1 MERWVR
7 LFRWLWATPWPV
19 YALTMVQANIIGA
32 VFVFSFLRFVLPVD
46 RFLDLDEFRF
56 LNQYLFIGYLVLAF
70 IGGVIASTLLLLP
83 VLRVD
88 RAGAAFDG
96 AIRRRTLRLPF
107 HQAIISGTM
116 WLIGTLLFAA
126 VNVGHSPRLAL
137 IVSVTSLLGGST
149 TVLISYLQAERLMR
163 PITVRALASG
173 VPANRHVPGVRRRI
187 FLGWALTTV
196 IPIAGI
202 LLILTGH
209 WFGLFGD
216 DPGTILVALAVL
228 ASVAVIAG
236 AIGMGL
242 VSDSIA
248 DPVREMQ
255 AGVSRV
261 KQGDLETRVT
271 IYDSSEIGRL
281 AQGFNEMVTGLQER
295 EAIQDLFGR
304 YVGEDVARN
313 ALERGTELGGQEREV
328 AVLFVDLTGSTE
340 FAAAHEPAEVV
351 SVLNEFFR
359 IAVEAV
365 DSNGGYINKFQGDA
379 LLAVFGAPL
388 EVDNEA
394 GRALRAARALQSRLA
409 ELSPLSAGIGVS
421 YGTVIAG
428 HIGHAK
434 RFEYTVIG
442 DPVNEAARL
451 TTLAKMEQGHVLAS
465 AATIHHA
472 DGPEAAR
479 WVLGQSVEL
488 RGRGIMTQL
497 ARPLRPTLA
506 DRWQAGDAVRRSA
519 TDAGSVA
526 SAASDARPAAAPAAD
541 AVVDDATL

>member
-32 VFVFSFLRFVLPVD
+32 VFVFAFLRFVLPMD
-46 RFLDLDEFRF
+46 RFLDLEQFRF

-70 IGGVIASTLLLLP
+70 VGGVIASTLLLLP

-88 RAGAAFDG
+88 RSGEEFGG
-96 AIRRRTLRLPF
+96 AIRNRALKLPF
-107 HQAIISGTM
+107 HQALISGTM
-116 WLIGTLLFAA
+116 WLVGTIVFVVA
-126 VNVGHSPRLAL
+126 NVGHSPRLAL
-137 IVSVTSLLGGST
+137 VVGVTSILGGT
-149 TVLISYLQAERLMR
+149 TTCLISYLQAERIMR
-163 PITVRALASG
+163 PITVRALARG

-196 IPIAGI
+196 IPVAGI
-202 LLILTGH
+202 LLILTGQ
-209 WFGLFGD
+209 WVGLFGD
-216 DPGTILVALAVL
+216 EPEHILVALAVM

-255 AGVSRV
+255 AGVGRV
-261 KQGDLETRVT
+261 KKGDLEARVT

-281 AQGFNEMVTGLQER
+281 GQGFNEMVTGLQER

-304 YVGEDVARN
+304 YVGEEVARH
-313 ALERGTELGGQEREV
+313 ALERGTELGGQEKQV

-351 SVLNEFFR
+351 AVLNEFFR

-388 EVDNEA
+388 EVENEA
-394 GRALRAARALQSRLA
+394 GRALRAARALQSQLA
-409 ELSPLSAGIGVS
+409 GLSPLSAGIGVS

-451 TTLAKMEQGHVLAS
+451 TTLAKSEQGHVLAS
-465 AATIHHA
+465 AAAIRNA
-472 DGPEAAR
+472 DAPEAAR
-479 WVLGQSVEL
+479 WVLGRSVEL

-506 DRWQAGDAVRRSA
+506 DRWQSGKVALRPTVEGVEAAGA
-519 TDAGSVA
+519 
-526 SAASDARPAAAPAAD
+526 
-541 AVVDDATL
+541 

>member
-1 MERWVR
+1 MERWGR

-32 VFVFSFLRFVLPVD
+32 VFVFAFLRFVLPVD
-46 RFLDLDEFRF
+46 HFLDLEEFRF

-83 VLRVD
+83 VLRAD
-88 RAGAAFDG
+88 RAGRDFGG
-96 AIRRRTLRLPF
+96 AVRDRTLKLPF
-107 HQAIISGTM
+107 HQALISGAM
-116 WLIGTLLFAA
+116 WGIGTLLFVA

-137 IVSVTSLLGGST
+137 IVAVTSILGGVVT
-149 TVLISYLQAERLMR
+149 CLISYLQAEQIMR
-163 PITVRALASG
+163 PITVRALARG
-173 VPANRHVPGVRRRI
+173 VPSSRHVPGIRRRI
-187 FLGWALTTV
+187 FLGWSLTTV
-196 IPIAGI
+196 IPIAGV
-202 LLILTGH
+202 LLILIGH
-209 WFGLFGD
+209 WFGLFGE
-216 DPGTILVALAVL
+216 DPGLILVALAVL
-228 ASVAVIAG
+228 ASVAVISG

-255 AGVSRV
+255 EGVQRV
-261 KQGDLETRVT
+261 KKGDLETRLT
-271 IYDSSEIGRL
+271 IYDSSEVGRL

-313 ALERGTELGGQEREV
+313 ALERGTQLGGQEREV

-351 SVLNEFFR
+351 AVLNEFFR

-379 LLAVFGAPL
+379 LLAVFGAPID
-388 EVDNEA
+388 VDNEA
-394 GRALRAARALQSRLA
+394 GRALRAARALQSGLA
-409 ELSPLSAGIGVS
+409 GLAPLSAGIGVS
-421 YGTVIAG
+421 FGTVIAG

-465 AATIHHA
+465 AAAIRHA
-472 DGPEAAR
+472 DAPEVAR
-479 WVLGQSVEL
+479 WVLGRSVEL

-506 DRWQAGDAVRRSA
+506 DRWQAGN
-519 TDAGSVA
+519 VA
-526 SAASDARPAAAPAAD
+526 LRPAPA
-541 AVVDDATL
+541 DDLTG

>member
-32 VFVFSFLRFVLPVD
+32 VFVFAFLRFVLPMD

-56 LNQYLFIGYLVLAF
+56 LNQYLFIGYLILAF
-70 IGGVIASTLLLLP
+70 VGGVIASTLLLLP

-88 RAGAAFDG
+88 RAGVEFSG
-96 AIRRRTLRLPF
+96 AIRSRALRLPL
-107 HQAIISGTM
+107 HQALISGAM
-116 WLIGTLLFAA
+116 WLIGTLVFVT

-137 IVSVTSLLGGST
+137 VVGVTSILGGT
-149 TVLISYLQAERLMR
+149 TTCLISYLQAERIMR
-163 PITVRALASG
+163 PITVRALSQG
-173 VPANRHVPGVRRRI
+173 VPDTGRVPGVRRRI

-202 LLILTGH
+202 LLILAGH

-216 DPGTILVALAVL
+216 DPGHILVALAVL

-248 DPVREMQ
+248 DPMREMQ
-255 AGVSRV
+255 EGVKRV
-261 KQGDLETRVT
+261 KQGDFETRVT
-271 IYDSSEIGRL
+271 IYDGSEIGRL
-281 AQGFNEMVTGLQER
+281 GQGFNEMVTGLQER

-304 YVGEDVARN
+304 YVGEDVARH
-313 ALERGTELGGQEREV
+313 ALERGTELGGQERQV

-351 SVLNEFFR
+351 AVLNEFFR

-365 DSNGGYINKFQGDA
+365 DANGGYINKFQGDA

-388 EVDNEA
+388 EVENEA
-394 GRALRAARALQSRLA
+394 GRALRAARALQSRVTGLA
-409 ELSPLSAGIGVS
+409 PLSAGIGVS

-451 TTLAKMEQGHVLAS
+451 TTLAKSEQGHVLAS
-465 AATIHHA
+465 AAVIRHA
-472 DGPEAAR
+472 DAPEAAR
-479 WVLGQSVEL
+479 WVLGRSVAL
-488 RGRGIMTQL
+488 RGRDIMTQL

-506 DRWQAGDAVRRSA
+506 DRWQAGTVRLPP
-519 TDAGSVA
+519 TVGDSVA
-526 SAASDARPAAAPAAD
+526 GE
-541 AVVDDATL
+541 

>member
-1 MERWVR
+1 MSRDARNRPGGTIVGVMERWVR

-19 YALTMVQANIIGA
+19 YALTMLQANIIGA
-32 VFVFSFLRFVLPVD
+32 VFVFAFLRFVLPVD

-70 IGGVIASTLLLLP
+70 VGGAIASTLLIFP
-83 VLRVD
+83 VLRAD
-88 RAGAAFDG
+88 RSGGEFDERIRGRALHIPAHQGLLAAGIWA
-96 AIRRRTLRLPF
+96 
-107 HQAIISGTM
+107 
-116 WLIGTLLFAA
+116 IGTLVFVLA
-126 VNVGHSPRLAL
+126 NVGHSPRLAL
-137 IVSVTSLLGGST
+137 VVAVASILGGST
-149 TVLISYLQAERLMR
+149 TCLISYLQAERIMR
-163 PITVRALASG
+163 PITVRALAQG
-173 VPANRHVPGVRRRI
+173 VPDDKRVPGVRRRI
-187 FLGWALTTV
+187 FLGWGLTTV

-202 LLILTGH
+202 LLILLGY
-209 WFGLFGD
+209 WSGMFGPDAGS
-216 DPGTILVALAVL
+216 ILIALAVL
-228 ASVAVIAG
+228 ATVAVIAG

-255 AGVSRV
+255 AGVKRV
-261 KQGDLETRVT
+261 EQGDLETRVT
-271 IYDSSEIGRL
+271 IYDGSEIGRL
-281 AQGFNEMVTGLQER
+281 AQGLNEMVTGLQER

-304 YVGEDVARN
+304 YVGEDVALY

-340 FAAAHEPAEVV
+340 FAAANEPARVV
-351 SVLNEFFR
+351 AVLNDFFR

-394 GRALRAARALQSRLA
+394 GRALRAARVLQSGLA
-409 ELSPLSAGIGVS
+409 DLAPLSAGIGVS

-451 TTLAKMEQGHVLAS
+451 TTLAKSEQGHVLAS
-465 AATIHHA
+465 AAALRHA
-472 DGPEAAR
+472 DAAETAR
-479 WVLGQSVEL
+479 WVLGRSVEL
-488 RGRGIMTQL
+488 RGRGVMTQL
-497 ARPLRPTLA
+497 ARPLRSTLA
-506 DRWQAGDAVRRSA
+506 DRWQAGTVPLRPG
-519 TDAGSVA
+519 TDT
-526 SAASDARPAAAPAAD
+526 
-541 AVVDDATL
+541 VD

>member
-88 RAGAAFDG
+88 RAGAEFDG

-149 TVLISYLQAERLMR
+149 TVLISYLQAERIMR

-379 LLAVFGAPL
+379 LLAVFGEPL

>member
-1 MERWVR
+1 MDGWVR

-32 VFVFSFLRFVLPVD
+32 VFVFAFLRFVLPMD
-46 RFLDLDEFRF
+46 EIIDLGDFRF
-56 LNQYLFIGYLVLAF
+56 VNQYLFIGYLILAF
-70 IGGVIASTLLLLP
+70 IGGVIASTMLLLP
-83 VLRVD
+83 VLKAD
-88 RAGAAFDG
+88 RSGREFGGPVRERA
-96 AIRRRTLRLPF
+96 LRLPF
-107 HQAIISGTM
+107 DQALISGAM
-116 WLIGTLLFAA
+116 WLIGTAVFVA
-126 VNVGHSPRLAL
+126 VNVGHSPELAL
-137 IVSVTSLLGGST
+137 VLGVTSVLGGAMT
-149 TVLISYLQAERLMR
+149 CLISYLQAERIMR
-163 PITVRALASG
+163 PITVRALTRG

-187 FLGWALTTV
+187 FLGWSLTTV
-196 IPIAGI
+196 IPVSGI
-202 LLILTGH
+202 LLLLAGH
-209 WFGLFGD
+209 WLGLFGY
-216 DPGTILVALAVL
+216 DPGHILVALAVL

-236 AIGMGL
+236 ALGMGL
-242 VSDSIA
+242 VSSSIA

-255 AGVSRV
+255 DGVERV
-261 KQGDLETRVT
+261 KRGDLETRVT

-281 AQGFNEMVTGLQER
+281 GQGFNEMVTGLQER

-313 ALERGTELGGQEREV
+313 ALERGTELGGQERQV

-351 SVLNEFFR
+351 AMLNEFFR

-388 EVDNEA
+388 EVENEA
-394 GRALRAARALQSRLA
+394 GRALRAARVLQSKLSD
-409 ELSPLSAGIGVS
+409 LSPLSAGIGVS

-465 AATIHHA
+465 AAAIHHA
-472 DGPEAAR
+472 DAPETAR
-479 WVLGQSVEL
+479 WVLGRSVEL

-506 DRWQAGDAVRRSA
+506 DRWQAGAV
-519 TDAGSVA
+519 DL
-526 SAASDARPAAAPAAD
+526 RPAPEGAYTD
-541 AVVDDATL
+541 G

>member
-1 MERWVR
+1 MDRWVR

-32 VFVFSFLRFVLPVD
+32 VFVFAFLRFVLPLE
-46 RFLDLDEFRF
+46 RFLDLDQFRF
-56 LNQYLFIGYLVLAF
+56 LNQYLFIAYLILAF
-70 IGGVIASTLLLLP
+70 IAGVIASTLLLLP

-88 RAGAAFDG
+88 RSGEEFG
-96 AIRRRTLRLPF
+96 GEIRRRALRLPF
-107 HQAIISGTM
+107 HQALISGAM
-116 WLIGTLLFAA
+116 WAIGTVVFVTA
-126 VNVGHSPRLAL
+126 NVGHSPRLAL
-137 IVSVTSLLGGST
+137 VVGVTSILGGST
-149 TVLISYLQAERLMR
+149 TCLISYLQAERIMR
-163 PITVRALASG
+163 PITVRALTRG
-173 VPANRHVPGVRRRI
+173 VPDDRRVPGVRRRI
-187 FLGWALTTV
+187 FLGWSLTTV
-196 IPIAGI
+196 IPIGGI
-202 LLILTGH
+202 LLILVGY
-209 WFGLFGD
+209 WFGLFGP
-216 DPGTILVALAVL
+216 DPGNILVALAVL

-236 AIGMGL
+236 AVGMGL

-248 DPVREMQ
+248 DPMREMQ
-255 AGVSRV
+255 EGVQRV

-281 AQGFNEMVTGLQER
+281 GQGFNEMVTGLQER

-304 YVGEDVARN
+304 YVGEDVARH

-340 FAAAHEPAEVV
+340 FAAANEPAEVV
-351 SVLNEFFR
+351 AVLNEFFR

-365 DSNGGYINKFQGDA
+365 DANGGYINKFQGDA

-388 EVDNEA
+388 EVENEA
-394 GRALRAARALQSRLA
+394 GRALRAARSLQSRLSDLA
-409 ELSPLSAGIGVS
+409 PLTAGIGVS

-465 AATIHHA
+465 AAAIRHA
-472 DGPEAAR
+472 DAPEVAR
-479 WVLGQSVEL
+479 WVLGRSVEL
-488 RGRGIMTQL
+488 RGRGILTQL

-506 DRWQAGDAVRRSA
+506 DRWQAGNVALRPGVEGDDDEVNGSPAVDS
-519 TDAGSVA
+519 G
-526 SAASDARPAAAPAAD
+526 
-541 AVVDDATL
+541 VVDTEA

>member
-32 VFVFSFLRFVLPVD
+32 VFVFAFLRFVLPMD
-46 RFLDLDEFRF
+46 RFLDLDQFRF

-88 RAGAAFDG
+88 RSGEEFGG
-96 AIRRRTLRLPF
+96 AIRNRALRLPF
-107 HQAIISGTM
+107 HQALISGAM
-116 WLIGTLLFAA
+116 WLIGTFVFVVA
-126 VNVGHSPRLAL
+126 NVGHSPRLAL
-137 IVSVTSLLGGST
+137 VVGVTSILGGT
-149 TVLISYLQAERLMR
+149 TTCLISYLQAERIMR
-163 PITVRALASG
+163 PITVRALAHG

-196 IPIAGI
+196 IPVAGI
-202 LLILTGH
+202 LLILTGQ
-209 WFGLFGD
+209 WVGLFGD
-216 DPGTILVALAVL
+216 DPGHILVALAVM

-255 AGVSRV
+255 AGVGRV
-261 KQGDLETRVT
+261 KKGDLEARVT

-281 AQGFNEMVTGLQER
+281 GQGFNEMVTGLQER

-313 ALERGTELGGQEREV
+313 ALERGTELGGQERQV

-351 SVLNEFFR
+351 AVLNEFFR

-365 DSNGGYINKFQGDA
+365 DTNGGYINKFQGDA

-388 EVDNEA
+388 EVENEA
-394 GRALRAARALQSRLA
+394 GRALRAARALQSQLA
-409 ELSPLSAGIGVS
+409 GLSPLSAGIGVS

-451 TTLAKMEQGHVLAS
+451 TTLAKSEQGHVLAS
-465 AATIHHA
+465 AAAIRNA
-472 DGPEAAR
+472 DAPEAAR
-479 WVLGQSVEL
+479 WVLGRSVEL

-506 DRWQAGDAVRRSA
+506 DRWQAGN
-519 TDAGSVA
+519 VA
-526 SAASDARPAAAPAAD
+526 LRPTVEGVDTAD
-541 AVVDDATL
+541 T